1 MTDFKERLE
10 MFKEGGMIDDEDIES
25 INNIIDVFQN
35 KYNVTLR
42 EENASTFISHVCA
55 AFYRFANSEEV
66 DQLPDEVFKEIESL
80 DTYQDSLNIFNDV
93 MQVVH
98 KPFSDSERSYVLLH
112 INNLISLLKSQGE
125 WN

>member
-10 MFKEGGMIDDEDIES
+10 MFKEGEMIDDEDIKS

-35 KYNVTLR
+35 KYNVTLC

-55 AFYRFANSEEV
+55 AFYRFANNEEV
-66 DQLPDEVFKEIESL
+66 DPLPDEVFKEIESL

-98 KPFSDSERSYVLLH
+98 KPFSDSERAYVLLH